1 MKYIISVSAALL
13 FLAAGIYTIDRSY
26 SYRPVK
32 TDAQLTRIVILDA
45 GHGGEDGGT
54 SAPDGTPEK
63 DINLLISNDIGAF
76 FDFFGVD
83 YIPVRTADV
92 SVCDDGLDTV
102 RKRKYSDIMNR
113 YSLVNSIS
121 DSVLLSIHQNYFQQP
136 EYSGTQVFYAE
147 KTGDSKELAESIQ
160 NSVVTA
166 LQPENARAVK
176 AADENIYLLHKAKTT
191 SVMVECGF
199 LSNPGECEKLKTN
212 SYQTQ
217 MAYFIFRGTLNYLS
231 DEKDA

>member
-1 MKYIISVSAALL
+1 MKYIISISAALL
-13 FLAAGIYTIDRSY
+13 ILAAGIYTIDRSN
-26 SYRPVK
+26 SYRAVK
-32 TDAQLTRIVILDA
+32 TDMQITKTVILDA

-54 SAPDGTPEK
+54 SAPDGTLEK
-63 DINLLISNDIGAF
+63 DINLMISKDIGAF
-76 FDFFGVD
+76 FDFFGVN
-83 YIPVRTADV
+83 YIPVRNSDI
-92 SVCDDGLDTV
+92 SVCDNGLDTV

-113 YSLVNSIS
+113 FSLVNSTP

-147 KTGDSKELAESIQ
+147 KTVDSKELAESIQ
-160 NSVVTA
+160 IAVVTA
-166 LQPENARAVK
+166 LQPENDRVVM
-176 AADENIYLLHKAKTT
+176 AADENIYLLHKAKNT

-199 LSNPGECEKLKTN
+199 LSNPGECEKLKTKA
-212 SYQTQ
+212 YQTQ